1 MDGARDRRSV
11 TGAGDSPDSPG
22 GHHAQHRHDQDPVPR
37 ARAALHAATRGGR
50 PEPPVHF
57 HQGPAGEPAPCFDEA
72 CMRPRMTV

>member
-1 MDGARDRRSV
+1 MLNTATTKIQFPERERRRPDG
-11 TGAGDSPDSPG
+11 PPE
-22 GHHAQHRHDQDPVPR
+22 PR
-37 ARAALHAATRGGR
+37 R

>member
-1 MDGARDRRSV
+1 MLNTATTKIQFPERKRRRPDG
-11 TGAGDSPDSPG
+11 PPE
-22 GHHAQHRHDQDPVPR
+22 PR
-37 ARAALHAATRGGR
+37 R